1 MVAKTRL
8 GIQVCRPGSHISIWS
23 GCNAVN
29 PPMKGEGLA
38 VIAGLHQTFLAF
50 LRMDCR
56 VEGIFA
62 VGAVGGEARW
72 EVTASLTMEA
82 TCAWM
87 SLVVLSSSF
96 FRTNLFSSLATTDA
110 NWHLDDYFSPLFGH
124 HCPHLSSSKGSASS
138 IPSVHPFV
146 HLIKCRTRLAYGT
159 GGAHLSSR
167 YLPSS
172 ASWWN

>member
-1 MVAKTRL
+1 M
-8 GIQVCRPGSHISIWS
+8 CRPGSHVSVWP

-56 VEGIFA
+56 VEGFFA

-82 TCAWM
+82 ICAWM
-87 SLVVLSSSF
+87 LLVVLSSAS

-110 NWHLDDYFSPLFGH
+110 NWHLDDLPPPPPPFLDFSVPSFLLQRVLLPPFPQFILLF
-124 HCPHLSSSKGSASS
+124 
-138 IPSVHPFV
+138 I
-146 HLIKCRTRLAYGT
+146 R
-159 GGAHLSSR
+159 
-167 YLPSS
+167 
-172 ASWWN
+172 